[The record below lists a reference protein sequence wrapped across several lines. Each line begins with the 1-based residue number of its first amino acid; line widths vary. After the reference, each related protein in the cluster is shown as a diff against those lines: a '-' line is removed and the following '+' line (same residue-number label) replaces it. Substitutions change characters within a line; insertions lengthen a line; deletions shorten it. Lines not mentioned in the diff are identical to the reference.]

1 MFEESLNESPSMREK
16 TILAIDNIL
25 YEKNKRD
32 EQHCYRVF
40 MLCQRMGKVL
50 GLSDREVM
58 ELKNVG
64 LLHDIGKI
72 AIDEKILNKQ
82 GQLSEEEWRE
92 IKRHPQIGYRII
104 SKFNNMEDIAVNV
117 LAHHE
122 RWDGLGYPKGL
133 KGEEIPLYARISA
146 VADTY
151 DAMTHDRSYRKA
163 LPKKEAIEELKRNAG
178 AQFDPDL
185 VKLFLEKVVLF

>member
-1 MFEESLNESPSMREK
+1 MREK
-16 TILAIDNIL
+16 TILALDNLL
-25 YEKNKRD
+25 YERNKGD
-32 EQHCYRVF
+32 EQHCYRVCV
-40 MLCQRMGKVL
+40 LCQRMGKVL
-50 GLSDREVM
+50 GLSDRKVM
-58 ELKNVG
+58 DLKSVG

-72 AIDEKILNKQ
+72 GIDEQVLNKQ
-82 GQLSEEEWRE
+82 GELSEEEWRE

-104 SKFNNMEDIAVNV
+104 SKFNNMEGIAVNI

-122 RWDGLGYPKGL
+122 RWDGQGYPKGL

-163 LPKKEAIEELKRNAG
+163 LSKKEAIEELKRNAG
-178 AQFDPDL
+178 TQFDPDL
-185 VKLFLEKVVLF
+185 VKLFLEKVAML